1 MEYAYTIMMIAFGV
15 MMLLYAG
22 LLALCKDY
30 KMIPRHW
37 YARPKDPKKYAL
49 NFAKLIAV
57 IALGPIV
64 SGLIWLIAPT
74 TLWVQILAIAV
85 LVLSIVIDVIVGKKL
100 FDPIFNKPDL

>member
-1 MEYAYTIMMIAFGV
+1 MEYAYSIMIIAFGL

-22 LLALCKDY
+22 LLALFKDY

-37 YARPKDPKKYAL
+37 YTHPRDPKQYAVA
-49 NFAKLIAV
+49 FAKLIAV

-64 SGLIWLIAPT
+64 SGVIWAIAPT

-85 LVLSIVIDVIVGKKL
+85 LVLSIVVDVKVGKKL
-100 FDPIFNKPDL
+100 FDPIFNDPGI

>member
-1 MEYAYTIMMIAFGV
+1 MEYAYSIMMIAFGV

-37 YARPKDPKKYAL
+37 YVRPKDPKHYAL
-49 NFAKLIAV
+49 CFAKLIAV
-57 IALGPIV
+57 IALGPII
-64 SGLIWLIAPT
+64 SAIIWFFAPT

-85 LVLSIVIDVIVGKKL
+85 LVLSIVVDVKVGKKL